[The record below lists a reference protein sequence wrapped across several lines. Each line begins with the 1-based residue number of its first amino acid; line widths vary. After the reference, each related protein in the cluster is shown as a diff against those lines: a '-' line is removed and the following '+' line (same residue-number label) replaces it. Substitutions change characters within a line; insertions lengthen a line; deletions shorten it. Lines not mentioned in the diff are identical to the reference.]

1 MISMNVEIDTN
12 SDLVIG
18 ADIGG
23 SNIRVALVDSSGNLL
38 VRKKIDNK
46 PSLGIEIAGE
56 KISQLAL
63 EVSKN
68 KAIKGMGFSSAG
80 PINQLTGEYLNPPNL
95 SEWNKKSLIP
105 IIRKHTGIESK
116 VGHDATLAALAEINF
131 GKNKGSKNLIYLTIS
146 TGVGAGMI
154 SNGNMIQ
161 GENWFAGEVGHII
174 VSPGGYGCSLG
185 CPGCLE
191 GNISGTAIASIAK
204 DMITNG
210 HNTEILENNNIED
223 INSKLVID
231 FAQKKDK
238 LSEIIINDVLEN
250 LGRGLASILATL
262 NPSVIILGGSVAEGL
277 SKFYWNKIIAKTAKY
292 SIPFYKSDPPIQMTT
307 LGEDA
312 SILGASI
319 IASS

>member
-1 MISMNVEIDTN
+1 
-12 SDLVIG
+12 
-18 ADIGG
+18 
-23 SNIRVALVDSSGNLL
+23 
-38 VRKKIDNK
+38 
-46 PSLGIEIAGE
+46 
-56 KISQLAL
+56 
-63 EVSKN
+63 
-68 KAIKGMGFSSAG
+68 
-80 PINQLTGEYLNPPNL
+80 
-95 SEWNKKSLIP
+95 
-105 IIRKHTGIESK
+105 
-116 VGHDATLAALAEINF
+116 
-131 GKNKGSKNLIYLTIS
+131 
-146 TGVGAGMI
+146 
-154 SNGNMIQ
+154 
-161 GENWFAGEVGHII
+161 
-174 VSPGGYGCSLG
+174 
-185 CPGCLE
+185 
-191 GNISGTAIASIAK
+191 
-204 DMITNG
+204 MITNG